1 MRMPTVSGP
10 VRARD
15 LRANISE
22 LGFERGVAD
31 TLERMLEEHSHMRYQ
46 LHQLTQLV
54 DACIDQ
60 VTNMVSVGTHLRTQ
74 LEDMKRA
81 ALGDGHDS

>member
-1 MRMPTVSGP
+1 MPDITGP

-15 LRANISE
+15 LRANIKE
-22 LGFERGVAD
+22 LGFETGVVK
-31 TLERMLEEHSHMRYQ
+31 TLELMLEEHSHMRYQ
-46 LHQLTQLV
+46 LHQLTTLV

-60 VTNMVSVGTHLRTQ
+60 VSNMVSVGAHLRTQ
-74 LEDMKRA
+74 LEDMKRV